1 VAIPGHNGAI
11 AAWDR
16 RGFRAC
22 VSLWVGLL
30 AGAYLGAGRLV
41 EAEQTALRAVE
52 MARAHQERGF
62 EADALCHLGAVVAA
76 AEPLDAVRAERHFRD
91 ALAIAEDLGMRPRQ
105 AHCHLGLGKLY
116 RRTGRPHDA
125 RSELN
130 VAIDLYLSMEMKHWL
145 PEAEAELA
153 LADLVQVDG
162 PAEQMAQFDGPD
174 PPV

>member
-1 VAIPGHNGAI
+1 
-11 AAWDR
+11 
-16 RGFRAC
+16 
-22 VSLWVGLL
+22 LL

-105 AHCHLGLGKLY
+105 AHCHLGFGKLY

-162 PAEQMAQFDGPD
+162 PAEQIAQFDGPD
-174 PPV
+174 PLV